1 MAVLTSVLFWDSTH
15 AQLSCYVL
23 VGWVQA
29 LFKGNIFLF
38 SSYNANQVR
47 QDTYAYLRWVLRESF
62 DCPKPS
68 RNEIKILIW
77 KGTNTTKQLK
87 NINNLVQKR
96 NYAVTLI
103 ALRVEKNL
111 GSVNAKRTDN
121 QIINFDELK
130 VKNVAEQSS
139 EDRPLVTCLLYAAS
153 CSVLN
158 SNY

>member
-1 MAVLTSVLFWDSTH
+1 M
-15 AQLSCYVL
+15 
-23 VGWVQA
+23 
-29 LFKGNIFLF
+29 KGNQ
-38 SSYNANQVR
+38 YN
-47 QDTYAYLRWVLRESF
+47 
-62 DCPKPS
+62 K
-68 RNEIKILIW
+68 
-77 KGTNTTKQLK
+77 TTQEF
-87 NINNLVQKR
+87 NNLVQKR
-96 NYAVTLI
+96 NYAVTFI

>member
-1 MAVLTSVLFWDSTH
+1 M
-15 AQLSCYVL
+15 
-23 VGWVQA
+23 
-29 LFKGNIFLF
+29 KGNQ
-38 SSYNANQVR
+38 YN
-47 QDTYAYLRWVLRESF
+47 
-62 DCPKPS
+62 K
-68 RNEIKILIW
+68 
-77 KGTNTTKQLK
+77 TTQEFNDLE
-87 NINNLVQKR
+87 QQR
-96 NYAVTLI
+96 NYAVTFI

-158 SNY
+158 SNCIKLEGIIFCVREPAL